1 MRLILLAGTILVS
14 VGTKRRDAM
23 SYSNLIRLG
32 GLAAMV
38 GGVVYAGVGLL
49 EKRLAED
56 LVFTGNIG
64 YRIIVVSLPLGT
76 MAAIVALYALHRQRY
91 GRAGTVLCLTA
102 VLGLALATGALIL
115 RFLAAYPIHAFPGR
129 PSYWAWFF
137 SWPLLLGLLVAT
149 AGMVLL
155 GILSVARGILPPWC
169 ATALMVASPFVGV
182 FFTMTASAAA
192 GGSALG
198 RAFAALG
205 GVPCAVVGYYIFRA
219 ARQRTER
226 PARVR

>member
-1 MRLILLAGTILVS
+1 
-14 VGTKRRDAM
+14 M
-23 SYSNLIRLG
+23 SYSKLIRLG
-32 GLAAMV
+32 GVAAMV
-38 GGVVYAGVGLL
+38 GGVLYAGVGLL

-76 MAAIVALYALHRQRY
+76 MAAIVALYALHRERY

-115 RFLAAYPIHAFPGR
+115 RVLAAYPIYAFPGD
-129 PSYWAWFF
+129 PAYLAWIF
-137 SWPLLLGLLVAT
+137 SWPIVLGLLVAT
-149 AGMVLL
+149 AGMVPL
-155 GILSVARGILPPWC
+155 GILSVAWRILPPWC
-169 ATALMVASPFVGV
+169 AIALMVGSPLGV
-182 FFTMTASAAA
+182 FYLTMIPTAALL
-192 GGSALG
+192 GGSPLG
-198 RAFAALG
+198 RALQALG

>member
-1 MRLILLAGTILVS
+1 
-14 VGTKRRDAM
+14 
-23 SYSNLIRLG
+23 
-32 GLAAMV
+32 
-38 GGVVYAGVGLL
+38 
-49 EKRLAED
+49 
-56 LVFTGNIG
+56 
-64 YRIIVVSLPLGT
+64 
-76 MAAIVALYALHRQRY
+76 
-91 GRAGTVLCLTA
+91 
-102 VLGLALATGALIL
+102 
-115 RFLAAYPIHAFPGR
+115 
-129 PSYWAWFF
+129 
-137 SWPLLLGLLVAT
+137 
-149 AGMVLL
+149 MVLL

-169 ATALMVASPFVGV
+169 AIALMVASPFVGV

>member
-1 MRLILLAGTILVS
+1 
-14 VGTKRRDAM
+14 M
-23 SYSNLIRLG
+23 SYSKLIRLG
-32 GLAAMV
+32 GVAAMV
-38 GGVVYAGVGLL
+38 GGVLYAGVGLL

-76 MAAIVALYALHRQRY
+76 MAAIVALYALHRERY
-91 GRAGTVLCLTA
+91 GRVGTVLCLTA

-115 RFLAAYPIHAFPGR
+115 RVLAAYPIYAFPGD
-129 PSYWAWFF
+129 PAYLAWIF
-137 SWPLLLGLLVAT
+137 SWPIVLGLLVAT

-155 GILSVARGILPPWC
+155 GILSVAWRILPPWY
-169 ATALMVASPFVGV
+169 AIALMVGSPLGV
-182 FFTMTASAAA
+182 FYLTMIPTAALL
-192 GGSALG
+192 GGSPLG
-198 RAFAALG
+198 RALQALG

>member
-1 MRLILLAGTILVS
+1 
-14 VGTKRRDAM
+14 M

-38 GGVVYAGVGLL
+38 GAVLYAGVGLL
-49 EKRLAED
+49 EKHLAED

-64 YRIIVVSLPLGT
+64 YRFIVVSLPLGT
-76 MAAIVALYALHRQRY
+76 IAAIVALYALHTDRY
-91 GRAGTVLCLTA
+91 ARAGAVLCLTA
-102 VLGLALATGALIL
+102 VLGLALATGALTL
-115 RFLAAYPIHAFPGR
+115 RVLAAYPIHAFPEL
-129 PSYWAWFF
+129 ALF
-137 SWPLLLGLLVAT
+137 SWLIVLGLLVAS

-155 GILSVARGILPPWC
+155 GILSVARWILPPWC
-169 ATALMVASPFVGV
+169 AIALMVGSPLVV
-182 FFTMTASAAA
+182 IFTLTASEMFTVLA
-192 GGSALG
+192 GGWSALLG

-219 ARQRTER
+219 AGQRTER